1 LPAGGF
7 PEMLPRESS
16 PSAKF
21 EDRRDNLACICRKP

>member
-1 LPAGGF
+1 
-7 PEMLPRESS
+7 MLPRESS